1 MPSFWWTVQF
11 SSGFDEL
18 FYSQKCFGFG
28 LFVTEAFKLG
38 EHKFRIWHF
47 NIRLLFF
54 YLSSIPT
61 CSMGFIH
68 TDTCVAC
75 HLNLSSQR
83 ITIELIVLSALKNSS
98 TLNRLY
104 ALFVLLFI
112 KAAFVS
118 HFLMA
123 REFILLGWM
132 SRVVWHLH
140 SHMPIRHL
148 WLLITSQPLGLH
160 CSGSHTW
167 LHPDYIL
174 PLASLIWLF
183 MGQAALSI
191 GWQNMSQLIGNMVL
205 NKNKHWKQ
213 AWPRGIPVLFS
224 WRQTF
229 EITIV
234 LDMGCKIRWL
244 VVFLQAYQFEELVA
258 TVYMAE
264 AWTVPVSREWIQAI
278 LKILKKK
285 SS

>member
-1 MPSFWWTVQF
+1 MS
-11 SSGFDEL
+11 
-18 FYSQKCFGFG
+18 YSIVKSVFG
-28 LFVTEAFKLG
+28 LFVSEAFKQKQIQGLALQ
-38 EHKFRIWHF
+38 HTTLPQYQPAARVSHIRAHVWHVIW
-47 NIRLLFF
+47 
-54 YLSSIPT
+54 
-61 CSMGFIH
+61 
-68 TDTCVAC
+68 
-75 HLNLSSQR
+75 NLSTQR
-83 ITIELIVLSALKNSS
+83 IAIELIVLSALNNSS
-98 TLNRLY
+98 TLNGLY

-160 CSGSHTW
+160 CSGRHTW

-183 MGQAALSI
+183 MGQTALSI

-213 AWPRGIPVLFS
+213 AWPRGILVLFS

-244 VVFLQAYQFEELVA
+244 VVFLQAYQLAWRVSGNSVHTA
-258 TVYMAE
+258 Q
-264 AWTVPVSREWIQAI
+264 AWTVPVSRGGIQAI